1 MRAMTGKKTSLPD
14 TIAEVGRSMKLFR
27 DSKAGVAIREALA
40 PFTRSESTETGADLL
55 SEANHPTKAVTI
67 TATALRVEANERDT
81 WRSLAKSREPD
92 VQRFLN
98 EKKPCDEEEAWRA
111 AENYSKAKIA
121 RKRFRERFTWPK
133 NSRGRP
139 RKTK

>member
-1 MRAMTGKKTSLPD
+1 MHAMTEKKSKLQD
-14 TIAEVGRSMKLFR
+14 SFAEVRRSMHLFR
-27 DSKAGVAIREALA
+27 DSKAGIAIREALE
-40 PFTRSESTETGADLL
+40 PFSRSEPAGTDADFLPEPIPPTEAK
-55 SEANHPTKAVTI
+55 PI
-67 TATALRVEANERDT
+67 TAAASRVAANERDT
-81 WRSLAKSREPD
+81 WRSLAISRELD

-98 EKKPCDEEEAWRA
+98 SIKPCDEERAWRA

-139 RKTK
+139 RKVK